1 VASSAAA
8 THRLRSALEEY
19 IAANRGDNPRS
30 KARGVNADLVKQAE
44 SLLGGFGGESKTA
57 QRETPGQR
65 AAAGT
70 PGRALDSAKER
81 AREMLLPSGANGAA
95 AGDGEQ

>member
-1 VASSAAA
+1 VPRAVEL
-8 THRLRSALEEY
+8 RLRSALEEY
-19 IAANRGDNPRS
+19 VSAYKGDNPRGN
-30 KARGVNADLVKQAE
+30 ARGVNADLVKQAE
-44 SLLGGFGGESKTA
+44 GLLGHIGGESKTA

>member
-1 VASSAAA
+1 MPRAVE
-8 THRLRSALEEY
+8 LRARAALEELV
-19 IAANRGDNPRS
+19 AAYKGDNPRGNV
-30 KARGVNADLVKQAE
+30 RGNNADLVKHAE
-44 SLLGGFGGESKTA
+44 AALASLGGEGKTA
-57 QRETPGQR
+57 QRETPGHR

-81 AREMLLPSGANGAA
+81 AREMLMPSGATGAA